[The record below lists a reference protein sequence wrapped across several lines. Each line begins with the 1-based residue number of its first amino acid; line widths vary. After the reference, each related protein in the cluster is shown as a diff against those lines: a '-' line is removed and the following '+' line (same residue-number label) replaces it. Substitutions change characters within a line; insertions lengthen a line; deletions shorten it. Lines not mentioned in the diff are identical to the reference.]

1 MNLPSVLKDL
11 NVFQE
16 GASFVGLAK
25 TLTRPKLAIN
35 TESWRGGGLGGPVK
49 LDLGL
54 QELEAEHTYGSA
66 ISAITRRFGET
77 RINGVG
83 LRFALAYEN
92 QATGRY
98 DDVQITMRGRH
109 EEIDPG
115 SDEVGSMGE
124 YKAKTACTYY
134 RETINGVIE
143 LEVDFL
149 ASIFRVG
156 GIGRW
161 AELRRITR

>member
-1 MNLPSVLKDL
+1 MNLPSVLKDM

-16 GASFVGLAK
+16 GASFVGLSK

-49 LDLGL
+49 LDTGL
-54 QELEAEHTYGSA
+54 QELEAEHTYGAA
-66 ISAITRRFGET
+66 ISAITNRFGES

-92 QATGRY
+92 QATGRW
-98 DDVQITMRGRH
+98 DDVQITLRGRH

-115 SDEVGSMGE
+115 SDEVGSASE
-124 YKAKTACTYY
+124 FKVKTACTYY
-134 RETINGVIE
+134 RETINGVVV
-143 LEVDFL
+143 LEIDFL

-156 GIGRW
+156 GIDRW
-161 AELRRITR
+161 AEQRRITR